1 MVRSIQTFFATMRV
15 EEDIQRQYLK
25 EEANMMLDSLCL
37 VYSIFVLTALN

>member
-25 EEANMMLDSLCL
+25 EANMMLDSLCP